1 MNTNLTTKLNI
12 ISCTFI
18 PQEEALA
25 LPLQKL
31 KDGKNYTY
39 LLPPHEVQR
48 NIRALGINS
57 H

>member
-31 KDGKNYTY
+31 KNGKHYIIY
-39 LLPPHEVQR
+39 YHHMKCREISVLWE
-48 NIRALGINS
+48 
-57 H
+57 